1 MKKKIKV
8 TKTYR
13 GLVELR
19 DYDVKQCIEDDNSI
33 EVEFDKE
40 VMTLSPEQ
48 LKSDIRSTSKLF
60 TSKVGGKSYK
70 LFGYEWEPDEIEL

>member
-8 TKTYR
+8 TKTYK
-13 GLVELR
+13 GTIELR
-19 DYDVKQCIEDDNSI
+19 DYDVKKCIEDGDSI

-40 VMTLSPEQ
+40 VMTLSPEK

-60 TSKVGGKSYK
+60 TSKVGGKAYK
-70 LFGYEWEPDEIEL
+70 LYGYEWEPDEIEL